1 MSIFSKL
8 PAGRPKRSTHY
19 THPTA
24 LFTGDYGTLIPFFC
38 EPVLPSETMTYRP
51 EVFMRSLPLLS
62 PAMVKV
68 NVFTHFFFVPDRII
82 WGKSEEFFTGGENG
96 LSTVS
101 PSFIFGPNTAVQ
113 DRDEIRPGSLY
124 DYLGYP
130 CRPKNVAIPSN
141 AYYPKMDARPF
152 AVYQKIYREYYC
164 DQNVDDLDAIDS
176 SLDGFFN
183 LDGSAVAGVSL
194 TSELLK
200 LRVRAWKKDYFTS
213 ALPWAQRGNEVYVP
227 LSGDD
232 APVVFGHAPSTAP
245 VAFWVDPNG
254 LPVQNG
260 NIGSSQEGYSQN
272 TTGPSGASG
281 RAFYH
286 PGAITDDFINNPQ
299 KSTSSLWAKLSTV
312 RAFSVDTLRRAVYL
326 QQLLELDA
334 RGGGRYGESI
344 LARYGIYPQDSRLQR
359 PEYLGGTVQPMTL
372 SEVLQ
377 TSQTSGDSALGDM
390 AGHAISAGTAGGWK
404 FTAPEHG
411 WIMGIVSVMPEAV
424 YETQLPRKYTMLDR
438 FDYPWPELQH
448 IGEQAIK
455 NSEVQCIPRQKAFIH
470 LNDETFGYAPRNSQW
485 KQFPS
490 RVAGEFHGSLSYW
503 TAVRRW
509 QLDNEAEDVPKL
521 NSQFVHYGGDEVST
535 ENKGPMDDLYPVMNG
550 HKLIFQIFQHIKI
563 NLPLSY
569 YGVPK
574 LI

>member
-19 THPTA
+19 TNPTA

-68 NVFTHFFFVPDRII
+68 NVYTHFFFVPDRII
-82 WGKSEEFFTGGENG
+82 WQGSEEFYTGGENG
-96 LSTVS
+96 LSSVS
-101 PSFIFGPNTAVQ
+101 PNYLFGSKTSVPDSDV
-113 DRDEIRPGSLY
+113 IRPGSLY

-130 CRPKNVAIPSN
+130 CRDKSIAIPGNSF
-141 AYYPKMDARPF
+141 YPKMDARPF
-152 AVYQKIYREYYC
+152 AVYQKIYRDYYC
-164 DQNVDDLDAIDS
+164 DQNVDDLDALDT
-176 SLDGFFN
+176 SLDSFFKMN
-183 LDGSAVAGVSL
+183 GEYIGY

-232 APVVFGHAPSTAP
+232 APVLFGRAPSTTP
-245 VAFWVDPNG
+245 SAFWVDAKGDPIT
-254 LPVQNG
+254 NG
-260 NIGSSQEGYSQN
+260 NIGSN
-272 TTGPSGASG
+272 PSGQSFDNTGDSG
-281 RAFYH
+281 LAFYH
-286 PGAITDDFINNPQ
+286 PGDPRDRDIDNP
-299 KSTSSLWAKLSTV
+299 KLSSSSLWAKLSSV

-377 TSQTSGDSALGDM
+377 TSQTSSDSALGDM

-424 YETQLPRKYTMLDR
+424 YECQLPRKYAMLDR

-455 NSEVQCIPRQKAFIH
+455 NSEVQCIPRQQDSFH

-509 QLDNEAEDVPKL
+509 QLDRENEDVPKL
-521 NSQFVHYGGDEVST
+521 NSQFVHYGADEVST
-535 ENKGPMDDLYPVMNG
+535 ANKGPMDDLYPVMNG

>member
-19 THPTA
+19 TNPTA

-68 NVFTHFFFVPDRII
+68 NVYTHFFFVPDRII
-82 WGKSEEFFTGGENG
+82 WKDSEEFFTGGENG
-96 LSTVS
+96 LSTVT
-101 PSFIFGPNTAVQ
+101 PPYMFGDAGYIGSSNYKPFM
-113 DRDEIRPGSLY
+113 PGSLL

-130 CRPKNVAIPSN
+130 TLLDVPTESNIKAPRMDIRPLL
-141 AYYPKMDARPF
+141 AYHRIWLD
-152 AVYQKIYREYYC
+152 YYT
-164 DQNVDDLDAIDS
+164 DQNLDDNERLEDFFDEVIS
-176 SLDGFFN
+176 GGNGF
-183 LDGSAVAGVSL
+183 SALQNSGIFDL
-194 TSELLK
+194 HN
-200 LRVRAWKKDYFTS
+200 RAWKKDYFTS

-232 APVVFGHAPSTAP
+232 APVVFGHAPSTTP
-245 VAFWVDPNG
+245 LAFWVDSNG
-254 LPVQNG
+254 DRLTNA
-260 NIGSSQEGYSQN
+260 NIGSSANGQSVD
-272 TTGPSGASG
+272 TVGAG
-281 RAFYH
+281 GAAGHAFYH
-286 PGAITDDFINNPQ
+286 PGDTNDPAINKPQ
-299 KSTSSLWAKLSTV
+299 SSTSSLWAKLSSV

-359 PEYLGGTVQPMTL
+359 AEYLGGTVQPMTL

-377 TSQTSGDSALGDM
+377 TSESTSSSPLGEL

-411 WIMGIVSVMPEAV
+411 WIMGIISVLPDAV
-424 YETQLPRKYTMLDR
+424 YENQLPRKYTMLDR

-455 NSEVQCIPRQKAFIH
+455 YSEVNCVPTNNTIIQQQWE
-470 LNDETFGYAPRNSQW
+470 ETFGYAPRNSQW

-490 RVAGEFHGSLSYW
+490 RVAGEFHTTLDYW
-503 TAVRRW
+503 TAKRSFETPP
-509 QLDNEAEDVPKL
+509 DL
-521 NSQFVHYGGDEVST
+521 NSSFVHYGTKNEDGQA
-535 ENKGPMDDLYPVMNG
+535 PMDAIYPVMEG
-550 HKLIFQIFQHIKI
+550 HKLIFQIFQHIKL

-569 YGVPK
+569 YGVPR